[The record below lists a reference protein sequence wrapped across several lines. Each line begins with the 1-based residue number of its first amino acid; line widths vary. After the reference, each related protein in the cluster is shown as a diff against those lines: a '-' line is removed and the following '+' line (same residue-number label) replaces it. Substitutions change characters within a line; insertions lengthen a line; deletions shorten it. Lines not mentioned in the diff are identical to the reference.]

1 MERSLDGDRSSPVL
15 QTRWEHSH
23 DYDGPQQEPGRWP
36 GRSDG
41 SGLGKGERADPINVA
56 HCGNVSNES
65 DSTLCRFRRM
75 TLWLCQADMAGS
87 ACVVA
92 EAPGADVGQSRF
104 VVPVAG
110 DSNAFEEHTVLHE

>member
-41 SGLGKGERADPINVA
+41 SGLGKGERADPISVLA
-56 HCGNVSNES
+56 ARMSQTGQLRPKEPRQRLVRFSP
-65 DSTLCRFRRM
+65 DSGRLSTKGPFPRCAKTGHSTHISM
-75 TLWLCQADMAGS
+75 IS
-87 ACVVA
+87 
-92 EAPGADVGQSRF
+92 S
-104 VVPVAG
+104 
-110 DSNAFEEHTVLHE
+110 